1 MICTKLRG
9 SRYSP
14 AFKPR
19 LLGRDPLQQFRRRF
33 VPRVLRHQLAARGQ
47 IENEAAQAGQAS
59 QLLQLIPL
67 SQAVVVTSRSGTG
80 SFRQVGKLISPAS
93 GSLITI
99 KRAVAVTHIIPLIS
113 SANTQV
119 LSATSQIVTHL
130 GGRAE
135 CGSRAREG
143 IP

>member
-1 MICTKLRG
+1 LAQVEVTVQWLGTLKGRSSRLICTKLRG

-80 SFRQVGKLISPAS
+80 SFRQVGKRRMLSRMEYLSPAWRS
-93 GSLITI
+93 SPEFVGSFG
-99 KRAVAVTHIIPLIS
+99 H
-113 SANTQV
+113 
-119 LSATSQIVTHL
+119 
-130 GGRAE
+130 GGR
-135 CGSRAREG
+135 
-143 IP
+143 